1 MADRVFENRLGVWN
15 ITPGNLGRRLPA
27 MAELGIRDV
36 FLPRT
41 ASRDNISEVRE
52 AGLAAHVWSSVDGLR
67 AHDYAN
73 RVLLDVD
80 RLGPRG
86 FDLNVELSS
95 DAALPEYLLTA
106 LGLIRSRRP
115 NLRVRF
121 NLAAWKGF
129 ALARMPWDR
138 DENLYACVQAYSGSN
153 MDNLLSAGDVLWDMI
168 AWGVPMA
175 RATVCYAAH
184 CRVLGSDERLRTLPD
199 LTRLNRGVVF
209 SDDLMHDAGLL
220 P

>member
-15 ITPGNLGRRLPA
+15 ITPGNLDGRLPA
-27 MAELGIRDV
+27 LAALGFRDV

-41 ASRDNISEVRE
+41 ADRGNIATVRA
-52 AGLAAHVWSSVDGLR
+52 AGLSAHVWSAVDGLS
-67 AHDYAN
+67 AHDYAF
-73 RVLLDVD
+73 RVLLDAD

-95 DAALPEYLLTA
+95 DAALPEYLQTV
-106 LGLIRSRRP
+106 LGLIRSHRP

-129 ALARMPWDR
+129 ALSRMPWDR
-138 DENLYACVQAYSGSN
+138 DANIYACEQAYSGAS
-153 MDNLLSAGDVLWDMI
+153 MDNLLSAGDVLWDMT
-168 AWGVPMA
+168 AWGVPME
-175 RATVCYAAH
+175 RATVCYAAA
-184 CRVLGSDERLRTLPD
+184 CRVLGSAERLRTLPD
-199 LTRLNRGVVF
+199 LTRLSRGVVF